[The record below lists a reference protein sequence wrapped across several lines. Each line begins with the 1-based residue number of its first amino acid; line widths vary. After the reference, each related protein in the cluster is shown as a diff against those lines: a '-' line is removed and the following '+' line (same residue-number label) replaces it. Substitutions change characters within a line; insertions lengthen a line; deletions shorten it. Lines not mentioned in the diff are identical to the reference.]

1 MPSRLKTVIELLH
14 TAGEL
19 SLASHSVSITGY
31 PFATSLNYITDE
43 HHRPILLMS
52 RLAEHTQCVLADSR
66 AGAVVARTVGDG
78 EIARASFVGDVVRI
92 EPSPSLVERYLRY
105 HPAAQ
110 RFLQLGDFHFYRFE
124 PKRIRVVGGFAQAGW
139 LDGKQLLDAPSIP
152 LTDEANLINSRQ
164 PLLPDHVTL
173 LGVDAYG
180 VDYVQAGIRQRTVFN
195 SGPVVGEVTAAALSR
210 LLAKL

>member
-19 SLASHSVSITGY
+19 SLAVHSVSIAGY

-43 HHRPILLMS
+43 HHRPVLLMS

-66 AGAVVARTVGDG
+66 AGAVVARSMDAG
-78 EIARASFVGDVVRI
+78 EIARASLVGNVMAI
-92 EPSPSLVERYLRY
+92 EPSPALVDRYLRY

-124 PKRIRVVGGFAQAGW
+124 PIRIRVVGGFAQAGW
-139 LDGKQLLDAPSIP
+139 LDGKQLLDAPGIP
-152 LTDEANLINSRQ
+152 LADEADLITSRQ
-164 PLLPDHVTL
+164 PLLAENVKL

-180 VDYVQAGIRQRTVFN
+180 VDYVQAGIRQRAVFN
-195 SGPVVGEVTAAALSR
+195 SGPVVGEATAAALAR
-210 LLAKL
+210 LLTKL

>member
-1 MPSRLKTVIELLH
+1 MPSRLKNVIELLH

-19 SLASHSVSITGY
+19 SLAVHSVSIAGY

-43 HHRPILLMS
+43 HHRPVLLMS

-66 AGAVVARTVGDG
+66 TGAVVARSLDAG
-78 EIARASFVGDVVRI
+78 EIARASLVGNVMAI
-92 EPSPSLVERYLRY
+92 EPSPALVDRYLRY

-124 PKRIRVVGGFAQAGW
+124 PIRIRVVGGGAQAGW
-139 LDGKQLLDAPSIP
+139 LDGKQLLDAPHIP
-152 LTDEANLINSRQ
+152 LTDEANLITSRQ
-164 PLLPDHVTL
+164 PLLAENVKL

-180 VDYVQAGIRQRTVFN
+180 VDYVQAGIRQRAVFN
-195 SGPVVGEVTAAALSR
+195 SGPVVGEATAAALAR
-210 LLAKL
+210 LLTKL